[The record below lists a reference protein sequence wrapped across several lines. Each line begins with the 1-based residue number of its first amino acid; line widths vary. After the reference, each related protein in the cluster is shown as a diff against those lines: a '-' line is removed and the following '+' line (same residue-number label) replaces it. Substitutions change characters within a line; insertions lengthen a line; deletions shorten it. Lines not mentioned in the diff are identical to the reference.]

1 VLHNHGVFRVEMD
14 DGNTV
19 TAEQLLVATGRRAD
33 IASIGAGAI
42 GVDEQVRVLPVDER
56 MGSPTVCGQSAT

>member
-1 VLHNHGVFRVEMD
+1 MD
-14 DGNTV
+14 EGNTV

-42 GVDEQVRVLPVDER
+42 GVDEKVHALPVDGS
-56 MGSPTVCGQSAT
+56 MGSPTV